1 MKWSYSLK
9 QKALAS
15 VLLAVVFLFIILN
28 NIYERRNIA
37 KLNESF
43 SSIYR
48 DRLLAESYIYLFSDL
63 LHNRAELN
71 EKNSSTAQIELIDE
85 KILLLVKDY
94 EATVLT
100 QQESSYFDSFKE
112 VILIEDKIQT
122 KINYSAAFALLE
134 RLSNIQVD
142 EGTRLKKESSNMF
155 LGSDISFKLEMA
167 ILIVIALIMQ
177 VIIFSS
183 KSAIAVNKKDIHL
196 N

>member
-28 NIYERRNIA
+28 NIYERRNIS

-71 EKNSSTAQIELIDE
+71 KKNVSTAQIELIDE

-142 EGTRLKKESSNMF
+142 EGTRLKKESSSMF

>member
-28 NIYERRNIA
+28 NIYERRNIS
-37 KLNESF
+37 KLNDSF

-71 EKNSSTAQIELIDE
+71 EKNASTAQIELIDE
-85 KILLLVKDY
+85 KLLLLIKDY
-94 EATVLT
+94 DATVLT
-100 QQESSYFDSFKE
+100 QQETSYFDSFKE
-112 VILIEDKIQT
+112 LILKDNKIVAS
-122 KINYSAAFALLE
+122 INYSAAFALLE
-134 RLSNIQVD
+134 RLSAIQID
-142 EGTRLKKESSNMF
+142 EGTRLKKESNSMF

-183 KSAIAVNKKDIHL
+183 KSPIPINRKDIHL

>member
-28 NIYERRNIA
+28 NIYERRNIS

-71 EKNSSTAQIELIDE
+71 KKNVSTAQIELIDE
-85 KILLLVKDY
+85 KLLLLVKDY

-142 EGTRLKKESSNMF
+142 EGTRLKKESSSMF

>member
-28 NIYERRNIA
+28 NIYERRNIS
-37 KLNESF
+37 KLNDSF

-71 EKNSSTAQIELIDE
+71 EKNASTAQIELIDE
-85 KILLLVKDY
+85 KLLLLIKDY
-94 EATVLT
+94 DATVLT
-100 QQESSYFDSFKE
+100 QQETSYFDSFKE
-112 VILIEDKIQT
+112 LILKDNKIVAS
-122 KINYSAAFALLE
+122 INYSAAFALLE
-134 RLSNIQVD
+134 RLSAIQID
-142 EGTRLKKESSNMF
+142 EGTRLKKESNSMF

-183 KSAIAVNKKDIHL
+183 KSPIPINKKDIHL

>member
-28 NIYERRNIA
+28 NIYERRNIS

-71 EKNSSTAQIELIDE
+71 KKNVSTAQIELIDE

-122 KINYSAAFALLE
+122 NINYSAAFALLE

-142 EGTRLKKESSNMF
+142 EGTRLKKESSSMF

-183 KSAIAVNKKDIHL
+183 KSPIPINKKDIHL

>member
-1 MKWSYSLK
+1 M
-9 QKALAS
+9 
-15 VLLAVVFLFIILN
+15 
-28 NIYERRNIA
+28 
-37 KLNESF
+37 
-43 SSIYR
+43 
-48 DRLLAESYIYLFSDL
+48 
-63 LHNRAELN
+63 
-71 EKNSSTAQIELIDE
+71 
-85 KILLLVKDY
+85 LVKDY

-100 QQESSYFDSFKE
+100 QQETSYFDSFKE

-122 KINYSAAFALLE
+122 NINYSAAFALLE

-142 EGTRLKKESSNMF
+142 EGTRLKKESSSMF

>member
-28 NIYERRNIA
+28 NIYERRNIS

-71 EKNSSTAQIELIDE
+71 KKNVSTAQIELIDE
-85 KILLLVKDY
+85 KLLLLVKDY

-100 QQESSYFDSFKE
+100 QQETSYFDSFKE

-122 KINYSAAFALLE
+122 NINYSAAFALLE

-142 EGTRLKKESSNMF
+142 EGTRLKKESSSMF